1 MIEQILIVISIIL
14 FLAIGF
20 LAKNRKAKS
29 VESFSTSRNKLNW
42 FVTASGISMTFVGGA
57 ALINMAS
64 LGYSYSWDTLI
75 DPIALIIG
83 IVISIVFI
91 KKYRQDNGIT
101 ISQLLSSND
110 KKLSLYIGI
119 ISSTVFLLITSAQ
132 FVALS
137 KILTP
142 FFPNIN
148 PTLLFLIPSGLILI
162 YVFIGGFSAVT
173 NTDILQLI
181 LILTFLIVPFGY
193 YLIEFNNSTQ
203 PSNQEITFS
212 KMPTDLM
219 ILLSISIFY
228 VPISQDINIRAKS
241 AKSDSQAVLGFIC
254 GAFFYSL
261 IVVIC
266 LYMGITLAKD
276 GVKLDDTEQAFTSF
290 FKHYLPQIGIFSVLA
305 GIAAIWS
312 TLDTY
317 LVNGITSVAQDVLKK
332 IPSTQKVQERKIILI
347 SGFIVYII
355 SILFCLYFKQVLSLI
370 LTALLIYISVLIP
383 IAFAR
388 WLKLKDNH
396 IFILSTITTISI
408 VMVEVFKIE
417 ISPKAIL
424 YPTFGLVIMSI
435 GKFSKFSTI

>member
-1 MIEQILIVISIIL
+1 MNEQVLIILSIIL
-14 FLAIGF
+14 FLVIGF

-29 VESFSTSRNKLNW
+29 IDSFSTSRNKLNW
-42 FVTASGISMTFVGGA
+42 FVTASGVSMTFVGGA

-83 IVISIVFI
+83 IVISTLFI

-101 ISQLLSSND
+101 ISQLLSSNN

-119 ISSTVFLLITSAQ
+119 ISSIVFLLITSAQ

-142 FFPNIN
+142 FFPSIN
-148 PTLLFLIPSGLILI
+148 PTLLFLIPSALILI

-173 NTDILQLI
+173 NTDVLQLI
-181 LILTFLIVPFGY
+181 LILTFIVAPFGY
-193 YLIEFNNSTQ
+193 YLLNFNKTIQ
-203 PSNQEITFS
+203 ISNQAIEFS
-212 KMPTDLM
+212 KMPMDLM

-241 AKSDSQAVLGFIC
+241 AKSDNQATLGFVF

-266 LYMGITLAKD
+266 LCMGMALAKD
-276 GVKLDDTEQAFTSF
+276 GIKLEDTEQAFTTF

-317 LVNGITSVAQDVLKK
+317 LVNGITSVAQDVIKK
-332 IPSTQKVQERKIILI
+332 IPSSHKLQERRIILI
-347 SGFIVYII
+347 SGLIVYII
-355 SILFCLYFKQVLSLI
+355 SVIFCLYFKQVLSLI

-388 WLKLKDNH
+388 WLKMKDNY
-396 IFILSTITTISI
+396 IFAISITITLLI
-408 VMVEVFKIE
+408 VIIEVSKFDIN
-417 ISPKAIL
+417 PKAIL
-424 YPTFGLVIMSI
+424 YPVFGLVIMSF
-435 GKFSKFSTI
+435 GKLLNHSTK